1 MSPRPVVTPC
11 ADPSRVIP
19 ASADER
25 AWAIDAAVETLKHEE
40 QRLERI
46 GLEWP
51 LARCREQRRYWEFVG
66 ALNAMAEHDGVTRWD
81 R

>member
-1 MSPRPVVTPC
+1 MSRTPALTPSAERSRP
-11 ADPSRVIP
+11 IP
-19 ASADER
+19 TAAIER
-25 AWAIDAAVETLKHEE
+25 GFEIEAAVATLRSEE
-40 QRLERI
+40 LRLERI

-66 ALNAMAEHDGVTRWD
+66 ALHAIAEHDDVTRWG